1 MRKSLLATI
10 GTIILAGTISYSTPV
25 YGGERFDKIKRS
37 VKQRG
42 AEVKDYMR
50 KNQEELA
57 IKALEKINP
66 GAGPAIKG
74 FKRYRKEFDQYKER
88 RKKRP
93 RSGGVM
99 MGTGVVRKENWD

>member
-1 MRKSLLATI
+1 M
-10 GTIILAGTISYSTPV
+10 
-25 YGGERFDKIKRS
+25 GGRDLTKIK
-37 VKQRG
+37 KICKNK
-42 AEVKDYMR
+42 EVPKLKITWGKIK
-50 KNQEELA
+50 KNLQF
-57 IKALEKINP
+57 KALEKINP